1 MKKTKSTRASK
12 KQEEEKKQEESP
24 MEVDQSVKKEN
35 FGFQAKYFELD
46 DGSGMEVP
54 DGEKTVYAQF
64 EACLTRE
71 QYIELMGQPDEKEQY
86 SNKGKYLFLFNDRSG
101 SMYGRPIEA
110 LKQANLNLC
119 DTLYVNDDEPSAGDK
134 FEEVHLVFFGT
145 NPSDYV
151 ARTKKDFQKLTNSI
165 TATGA
170 ESFNHCHRIVEAVAD
185 RAPSGS
191 EMYVIFMTDG
201 CDTMNP
207 KPSLNA
213 S

>member
-71 QYIELMGQPDEKEQY
+71 
-86 SNKGKYLFLFNDRSG
+86 
-101 SMYGRPIEA
+101 
-110 LKQANLNLC
+110 
-119 DTLYVNDDEPSAGDK
+119 
-134 FEEVHLVFFGT
+134 
-145 NPSDYV
+145 
-151 ARTKKDFQKLTNSI
+151 
-165 TATGA
+165 
-170 ESFNHCHRIVEAVAD
+170 
-185 RAPSGS
+185 
-191 EMYVIFMTDG
+191 
-201 CDTMNP
+201 
-207 KPSLNA
+207 
-213 S
+213 